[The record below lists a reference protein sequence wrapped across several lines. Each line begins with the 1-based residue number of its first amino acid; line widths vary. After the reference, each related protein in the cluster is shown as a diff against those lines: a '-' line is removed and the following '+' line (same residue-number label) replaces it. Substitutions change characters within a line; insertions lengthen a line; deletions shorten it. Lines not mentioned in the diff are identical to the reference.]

1 MDGVSVV
8 FFNTQDKSSQIV
20 SLDEIS
26 DYADDHEGF
35 YWCDIQDKEVNKL
48 SAVLKTLNIT
58 AIWGNYFDKPDV
70 LPHLKDTP
78 HAISFYLF
86 DIVGA
91 EGHLDSTKDIS
102 EMAHQPLLVILTPQ
116 CIITYHQ
123 QAVDL
128 VDYVMHNAHA
138 NFQLSGKSPAF
149 VVFLL
154 VQHCLYNYARLN
166 LANDNFL
173 DLIELG
179 LLTGR
184 KSEYMKKISIS
195 GYNILTL
202 KKLNANLHI
211 ILLMLVTKRSYVVT
225 EEARSALHHM
235 LIDTL
240 GIRESI
246 DSSRDLLDSIIA
258 STQANEAHRTG
269 EIVQVLTIVSAIFLP
284 LTLVA
289 GIYGMNFEFM
299 PELHW
304 KYGYLYALGLMGAV
318 ALGLLGLLQYFGWL
332 YTKPRRDT
340 APKTRRRAYDIMK
353 KH

>member
-1 MDGVSVV
+1 MSGVSIT
-8 FFNTQDKSSQIV
+8 FFNTDDKSSQV
-20 SLDEIS
+20 LTLEEVANHLDE
-26 DYADDHEGF
+26 YEGF
-35 YWCDIQDKEVNKL
+35 YWCDIEDKDVDALET
-48 SAVLKTLNIT
+48 VLTTLNIT
-58 AIWGNYFDKPDV
+58 AVWGDYFNKPDV

-78 HAISFYLF
+78 TAISFYLY
-86 DIVGA
+86 DIIAA
-91 EGHLDSTKDIS
+91 ERHLDSTKDIT
-102 EMAHQPLLVILTPQ
+102 EMEHQPLLLILGKR
-116 CIITYHQ
+116 CVITYHQ
-123 QAVDL
+123 RRVEL
-128 VDYVMHNAHA
+128 IDYVQHDAHA

-149 VVFLL
+149 IVFLL

-179 LLTGR
+179 LLTG
-184 KSEYMKKISIS
+184 KKYEYMKKISIS

-202 KKLNANLHI
+202 KKMNANLHI

-225 EEARSALHHM
+225 EEARSSLHHM

-258 STQANEAHRTG
+258 STQANEAHKTG

-304 KYGYLYALGLMGAV
+304 KYGYLYALGLMVLV
-318 ALGLLGLLQYFGWL
+318 ALGLLGILQYYGWL
-332 YTKPRRDT
+332 YTKPKESKE
-340 APKTRRRAYDIMK
+340 PKTRRRRIKSHK
-353 KH
+353 K

>member
-1 MDGVSVV
+1 MSGVSIT
-8 FFNTQDKSSQIV
+8 FFNTDDKSSQV
-20 SLDEIS
+20 LSLEEV
-26 DYADDHEGF
+26 AAHLDDHEGF
-35 YWCDIQDKEVNKL
+35 YWCDIEDENIQTLET
-48 SAVLKTLNIT
+48 VLTTLNIT
-58 AIWGNYFDKPDV
+58 AVWGNYFDKPDV

-78 HAISFYLF
+78 AAISFYLY
-86 DIVGA
+86 DIVAA
-91 EGHLDSTKDIS
+91 ERHLDSTKDIT
-102 EMAHQPLLVILTPQ
+102 EMEHQPLLLILGKH

-123 QAVDL
+123 RHVEL
-128 VDYVMHNAHA
+128 IEYVQHDAHA

-149 VVFLL
+149 IVFLL

-179 LLTGR
+179 LLTGE

-202 KKLNANLHI
+202 KKMNANLHI

-225 EEARSALHHM
+225 EEARSSLHHM

-258 STQANEAHRTG
+258 GTQANEAHRTG

-289 GIYGMNFEFM
+289 GIYGMNFQFM

-304 KYGYLYALGLMGAV
+304 KYGYLYALGLMVMIAM
-318 ALGLLGLLQYFGWL
+318 GLLGILQYFGWL
-332 YTKPRRDT
+332 YTKPKET
-340 APKTRRRAYDIMK
+340 KQRRRRIKFAK
-353 KH
+353 K

>member
-1 MDGVSVV
+1 MNGVSIT
-8 FFNTQDKSSQIV
+8 FFNTDDKSSQV
-20 SLDEIS
+20 LALEEV
-26 DYADDHEGF
+26 AAHLEDHEGF
-35 YWCDIQDKEVNKL
+35 YWCDIEEKDVHTLET
-48 SAVLKTLNIT
+48 VLARLNISSL
-58 AIWGNYFDKPDV
+58 WGDYFDKPDV

-78 HAISFYLF
+78 SAISFYLY
-86 DIVGA
+86 DIIA
-91 EGHLDSTKDIS
+91 SERHLDSTKDIS
-102 EMAHQPLLVILTPQ
+102 DMEHQPLLLILCQ
-116 CIITYHQ
+116 HCIITYHQ
-123 QAVDL
+123 RPL
-128 VDYVMHNAHA
+128 ELIDYVKHDAHA

-149 VVFLL
+149 IVFLL

-173 DLIELG
+173 DLIEVG
-179 LLTGR
+179 LLNSK
-184 KSEYMKKISIS
+184 KSEYMQKISIS

-211 ILLMLVTKRSYVVT
+211 ILLMLVTKRSYVVS
-225 EEARSALHHM
+225 EEARSSLHHM

-240 GIRESI
+240 GIREAI

-258 STQANEAHRTG
+258 STQANEAHKTG

-304 KYGYLYALGLMGAV
+304 KYGYLYALGLMVLV
-318 ALGLLGLLQYFGWL
+318 AMGLLGILQYYGWL
-332 YTKPRRDT
+332 YTNPKEIKPRR
-340 APKTRRRAYDIMK
+340 RRIKASK
-353 KH
+353 K